1 MGRERKIGSSMKQ
14 RTDKLVRQSNFVSEH
29 ACTYYH
35 ASRRIICYPFD
46 RDAAVPPPPFAGC
59 ASRICDSHEALIGQ
73 EAPFTRRR

>member
-35 ASRRIICYPFD
+35 ASRRIICYPFA
-46 RDAAVPPPPFAGC
+46 RDAAVPPPFLA
-59 ASRICDSHEALIGQ
+59 ALSRLTYARNR
-73 EAPFTRRR
+73 AA